1 MSSPFHGGDV
11 GSAIQSA
18 KARGVPMLVA
28 LHGASHPRSDALDA
42 AWRRA
47 DVASE
52 ISDPKRWIALR
63 LEDREGE
70 AGASYR
76 AFVEL
81 FPARGM
87 PAVVALNPNDGSK
100 LFERVEWDDASV
112 APEALLAEIVACREA
127 FEANARSAALAAL
140 ARLAAMDAGGDTN
153 PRVAPA
159 AEDGDGDGG
168 GGGGGAAPAPA
179 AASAPAPAAAS
190 APAPAPAPA
199 PPAPPA
205 FPAPISRPTRP
216 PAESRTDNGAVRRRK
231 TASVKPE
238 EDPAPAPTSA
248 PAQVPPRPVVRVRLP
263 DGEALTAT
271 LDADATIADVR
282 AFIVASA
289 SASALP
295 RGGFN
300 LWNAW
305 PRERV
310 DESVPKATLASLGL
324 GARPSLLVLPEG
336 TDRVPTRVAPP
347 SGDRFAPAA
356 VSDGGFLRRLVE
368 ILRRVWAAISLF
380 LGLGGERGGG
390 AEGTPVNTQEAA
402 WAAATRGVEASR
414 ARGGGGR
421 AVGGTGGGARPG
433 RPGGGPRGNIR
444 TLGSSRDDDNDGQNR
459 FDNGNSTVWG
469 GGGGDDG
476 DDGRGGGTMDVF

>member
-159 AEDGDGDGG
+159 AEATATAE
-168 GGGGGAAPAPA
+168 AAATA
-179 AASAPAPAAAS
+179 EATASAPAPAAAS

-205 FPAPISRPTRP
+205 PIARLTRP
-216 PAESRTDNGAVRRRK
+216 PAESRTDDGAVRRRK

-238 EDPAPAPTSA
+238 EDPAPAPTPA
-248 PAQVPPRPVVRVRLP
+248 PARVPPRPVVRVRLP

-347 SGDRFAPAA
+347 SGNRFAPAA

-368 ILRRVWAAISLF
+368 ILHRVWAAISLF

-414 ARGGGGR
+414 ARGGGGGGG

-444 TLGSSRDDDNDGQNR
+444 TLGSSRDDDDDGQNR

-476 DDGRGGGTMDVF
+476 DDGDDGRGGGTMDVF

>member
-1 MSSPFHGGDV
+1 M
-11 GSAIQSA
+11 
-18 KARGVPMLVA
+18 
-28 LHGASHPRSDALDA
+28 
-42 AWRRA
+42 
-47 DVASE
+47 
-52 ISDPKRWIALR
+52 
-63 LEDREGE
+63 
-70 AGASYR
+70 
-76 AFVEL
+76 
-81 FPARGM
+81 
-87 PAVVALNPNDGSK
+87 
-100 LFERVEWDDASV
+100 
-112 APEALLAEIVACREA
+112 
-127 FEANARSAALAAL
+127 
-140 ARLAAMDAGGDTN
+140 
-153 PRVAPA
+153 
-159 AEDGDGDGG
+159 
-168 GGGGGAAPAPA
+168 
-179 AASAPAPAAAS
+179 
-190 APAPAPAPA
+190 
-199 PPAPPA
+199 
-205 FPAPISRPTRP
+205 
-216 PAESRTDNGAVRRRK
+216 
-231 TASVKPE
+231 
-238 EDPAPAPTSA
+238 
-248 PAQVPPRPVVRVRLP
+248 RVRLP

-271 LDADATIADVR
+271 LAADATIADVR

-310 DESVPKATLASLGL
+310 DESVRKRRSRLSDS
-324 GARPSLLVLPEG
+324 ARDRRSSSSRG

-347 SGDRFAPAA
+347 IGDRFAPAA

-414 ARGGGGR
+414 ARGGGGGG
-421 AVGGTGGGARPG
+421 VGGTGGGARSG

-444 TLGSSRDDDNDGQNR
+444 TLGSSRDDDDDGQNR